1 MTAMTER
8 LTERRLTLEEFLRL
22 PERKPALEYEHG
34 EVTQK
39 VAPKAKH
46 SVLQTMTA
54 EFINRRMR
62 RRKLAFAFTELRAT
76 FSELSRVPDVAV
88 YRWDRIPTDPDG
100 RIADDMREPPD
111 IAIEIIS
118 PGQGVN
124 ALIRRCVSFVEAGV
138 ILAVLI
144 DPRDESASVIRANG
158 APVVHR
164 RGDTLDLGEAVPA
177 LRLNVSAL
185 FDALRF

>member
-8 LTERRLTLEEFLRL
+8 LTRRRLTLDEFLRL

-39 VAPKAKH
+39 VAPKARH
-46 SVLQTMTA
+46 SVLQSMVV
-54 EFINRRMR
+54 EFINTRTRQS
-62 RRKLAFAFTELRAT
+62 KIAFAFSELRST
-76 FSELSRVPDVAV
+76 FAGLSRVPDVSI
-88 YRWDRIPTDPDG
+88 YRWGRVPRDPDG
-100 RIADDMREPPD
+100 RITNDIFEPPD

-124 ALIRRCVSFVEAGV
+124 RLVRRCISFVEAGV
-138 ILAVLI
+138 VLAVLI
-144 DPRDESASVIRANG
+144 DPEDESVLTIRTNSPPAI
-158 APVVHR
+158 HR
-164 RGDTLDLGEAVPA
+164 RGDILDLSLIVPE
-177 LRLNVSAL
+177 LNLDPAAL